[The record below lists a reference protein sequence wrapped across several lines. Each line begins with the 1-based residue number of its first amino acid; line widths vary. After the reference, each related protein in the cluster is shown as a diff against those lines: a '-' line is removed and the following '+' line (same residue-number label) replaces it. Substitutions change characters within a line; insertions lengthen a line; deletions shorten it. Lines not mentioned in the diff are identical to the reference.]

1 MITPGGEWYD
11 VSEFTPPGL
20 TNANDFSTKSFIKD
34 NIMVVNSDKID
45 ESIFIYKKIE
55 NSWILQTEI
64 TKPPGAI
71 TFGNYLLPLEDTFLV
86 DTDKWQR
93 TYAEYSLSTYTATG
107 TTFTFPTTTALEA
120 RSSGNVIVVSA
131 YTTNELLIYENLSL
145 VQTFPLPLDVD
156 DYMALYNVRG
166 DTIACLVINGPLSLT
181 TTYRKIIVIKRVG
194 GTWTFDTNI
203 IDTLG
208 PGSRNSK
215 VLDNPLELFENTIIY
230 GDARNQLVVIENG
243 VVTNRLRPSELTG
256 TTGFV
261 QSCSIYGKY
270 IVVSTESAFGYKAY
284 VYEKTNPWNLIQTIT
299 SPNYTSGL
307 KAYNRVYLT
316 KDDLLVSSSKIDST
330 GNSFLM
336 MFTFYPTVIKPPTSD
351 SAGDGTGAVLSLHAI
366 GKQDTFLN
374 GKDGTFWKQDNVQH
388 TNFTRFQKVHT
399 YNNNSGTDTNWPF
412 GNRIT
417 FQIDPKTSGDI
428 MSNMYIKLT
437 MPGLPTGNTYC
448 DQLGRAVIKEASL
461 SIGGTTIETLEDD
474 WYIIHDE
481 LYASLSEQSAYKDIL
496 NGGQDITQL
505 PGSSVCQNPLPLY
518 IPLGFFFCRTHE
530 TLPGS
535 WDNNVSTDS
544 GQGGNNGD
552 AIFRPY
558 LYTCACLSDI
568 ISVTIEFNPVTFF
581 SNVASDHTMS
591 LSKVSLVT
599 EEMVLTDVERNYLMS
614 NKQQYIIP
622 TVQKQPVHRL
632 DKDAGVI
639 NATTSVSTGSVP
651 YFSNQLVGLPP
662 VKAFHWFMRN
672 QKVEDDTD
680 SFEFLHRFNFSSNL
694 ASNAYQENLYQ
705 IMSDAR
711 LYLNGHDRLGFLGTS
726 DRSRVTGANYFKHV
740 QPYQHGLTTPLR
752 NIYTYS
758 FALLPK
764 NPQPTGSVDFSSLTS
779 SKTTLDGSLLD
790 TVTEPGNF
798 NKYNM
803 HLYYTGFK
811 FMVYENN
818 RAGLLFA

>member
-1 MITPGGEWYD
+1 MITPGGEWYEL
-11 VSEFTPPGL
+11 SEFTPPGV
-20 TNANDFSTKSFIKD
+20 TNANDFSTTSFIKGD
-34 NIMVVNSDKID
+34 IMVVNSDKID
-45 ESIFIYKKIE
+45 ESIFIYKKIG

-64 TKPPGAI
+64 TKPPAAI
-71 TFGNYLLPLEDTFLV
+71 TFGTYLLPLEDTFLV

-120 RSSGNVIVVSA
+120 RSSENVIVVNA

-145 VQTFPLPLDVD
+145 VQTFPLNLDVD

-166 DTIACLVINGPLSLT
+166 DTIACLVTNGDPLLT
-181 TTYRKIIVIKRVG
+181 TNYRKIIVIKRVG
-194 GTWTFDTNI
+194 GTWTFDSNI
-203 IDTLG
+203 IDTGG
-208 PGSRNSK
+208 PGSRNIK
-215 VLDNPLELFENTIIY
+215 VLGNPLELFENTIIY
-230 GDARNQLVVIENG
+230 GDAHNQLVVIENG

-256 TTGFV
+256 ITGFV

-270 IVVSTESAFGYKAY
+270 IVVSTERAFGYKAY

-336 MFTFYPTVIKPPTSD
+336 MFTFYPTVIKPPTSE
-351 SAGDGTGAVLSLHAI
+351 SAGDGTGAKLSLSAI

-388 TNFTRFQKVHT
+388 TNFSRFQKAHT
-399 YNNNSGTDTNWPF
+399 YTNNTPSGTNWPF
-412 GNRIT
+412 GNQIT
-417 FQIDPKTSGDI
+417 FQINPKTSGDI
-428 MSNMYIKLT
+428 MSNMYLKLT
-437 MPGLPTGNTYC
+437 MPGLETGNTYC
-448 DQLGRAVIKEASL
+448 DQIGRAIISKVSFN
-461 SIGGTTIETLEDD
+461 IGGTTIETLEDD
-474 WYIIHDE
+474 WYIINDE
-481 LYASLSEQSAYKDIL
+481 LYATQSQQSAYRDIL
-496 NGGQDITQL
+496 NGGREPGGL
-505 PGSSVCQNPLPLY
+505 PGSDTCNNPLPLY
-518 IPLGFFFCRTHE
+518 IPLGFFFCRAHE

-544 GQGGNNGD
+544 GQGGYGGD
-552 AIFRPY
+552 ALFRPY
-558 LYTCACLSDI
+558 MYTCACLDDM
-568 ISVTIEFNPVTFF
+568 ISVDVTFNPVTFF
-581 SNVASDHTMS
+581 SNTVTS
-591 LSKVSLVT
+591 LSLSNVTLVT
-599 EEMVLTDVERNYLMS
+599 EGMVLTDMERSYLMT

-632 DKDAGVI
+632 DKAAGVI
-639 NATTSVSTGSVP
+639 SPVTTLAGSVP
-651 YFSNQLVGLPP
+651 FFHNQLVGLPP
-662 VKAFHWFMRN
+662 IKALHWFMRN
-672 QKVEDDTD
+672 QAYEESSNVNH
-680 SFEFLHRFNFSSNL
+680 FEQRYNFSTNPL
-694 ASNAYQENLYQ
+694 ATGYQENLYQ
-705 IMSDAR
+705 IMSDAW
-711 LYLNGHDRLGFLGTS
+711 LYINGKDLLGFIGKG
-726 DRSRVTGANYFKHV
+726 DRSRPTGANYYKHV

-779 SKTTLDGSLLD
+779 SKTTLNGSLMD
-790 TVTEPGNF
+790 TADAGN
-798 NKYNM
+798 YNM

-811 FMVYENN
+811 FLVYENN
-818 RAGLLFA
+818 RCGLLFN